1 MDIIPYPAPTP
12 QGDLPLLVML
22 PGLGIE
28 PAEFAEH
35 GFVQAALELAGPLDI
50 IAARPALDCYLDGT
64 VAEEI
69 ERKIVAPEQAK
80 GRTRLWLLGISLGG
94 MGALL
99 HARSYPGVA
108 EGVILIAPFL
118 GTPGIVAE
126 ISAAGGLARW
136 QPGNVPERDGE
147 RQMLSWLKDFLAA
160 MPPRPALYLGYGRA
174 DRFAKG
180 HALLG
185 ERLPEGRIA
194 LGEGGHDWATWT
206 SLWRRLLT
214 LRPFSAD
221 LR

>member
-1 MDIIPYPAPTP
+1 MDIIRYPSPIRP
-12 QGDLPLLVML
+12 SDLPLLVML
-22 PGLGIE
+22 PGFGIE

-35 GFVQAALELAGPLDI
+35 GFVEAAWDLAGPLDI
-50 IAARPALDCYLDGT
+50 IAARPGLDGYLEGT

-69 ERKIVAPEQAK
+69 ERNIVAPERAK

-99 HARSYPGVA
+99 HARAYPGVA
-108 EGVILIAPFL
+108 EGLVLIAPFL

-126 ISAAGGLARW
+126 ISAAGGLAQW
-136 QPGNVPERDGE
+136 QPGNVAERDGE
-147 RQMLSWLKDFLAA
+147 RQMLAWLKDFLAA
-160 MPPRPALYLGYGRA
+160 LPPRPALYLGYGRN

-180 HALLG
+180 HTLLG

-194 LGEGGHDWATWT
+194 LDEGGHDWATWT
-206 SLWRRLLT
+206 SLWRHLLT